1 MVKSKISII
10 IVELFTRNNFE
21 LGLTIDDQNVVCD

>member
-10 IVELFTRNNFE
+10 TVELFIRNNFE
-21 LGLTIDDQNVVCD
+21 LGLTIDGQNVVYD